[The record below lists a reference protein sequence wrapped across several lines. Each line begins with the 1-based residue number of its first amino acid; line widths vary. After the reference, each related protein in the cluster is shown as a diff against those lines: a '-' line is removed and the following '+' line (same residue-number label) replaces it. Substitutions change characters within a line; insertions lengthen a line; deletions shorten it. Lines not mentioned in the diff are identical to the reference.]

1 MTSRTRCRCQD
12 VALNMLSSRTEDVLH
27 VLVRAVR
34 GHLARHIRIQA
45 RILHVVGH
53 RAVIDV
59 QHAYFDVGRLAGHDR
74 GSLLSAEADGAA
86 SGHTATAK
94 PASTMERRVMTGRRS
109 AEAEV
114 IASRR
119 SIACV

>member
-1 MTSRTRCRCQD
+1 
-12 VALNMLSSRTEDVLH
+12 MLSSRTVDVLH
-27 VLVRAVR
+27 VLVRTVR

-59 QHAYFDVGRLAGHDR
+59 QHAYFDVGRLAGHDLVG

-94 PASTMERRVMTGRRS
+94 PASTMERRVITGRRS

-119 SIACV
+119 SIAWV